1 MSNVDREKDCPFLLR
16 IFTRKGAHN
25 QLSAYTV
32 NEVPQDELAIYTWK
46 NATLEEIAQLI
57 EQVVPDA
64 RDPDARISF
73 RLVYLDQHRGKYF
86 ARDIGRVVSAKP
98 TKEQKKTLEECK
110 FVIGD
115 YLDVAVFIGP
125 PPSVM
130 RDQRSRGR
138 DFGRFSS
145 GRPPRRSFDRGYNNN
160 NNNNNRF
167 GGRPRRDY

>member
-1 MSNVDREKDCPFLLR
+1 MSIVKK

-57 EQVVPDA
+57 E
-64 RDPDARISF
+64 
-73 RLVYLDQHRGKYF
+73 QHRGKYF

-145 GRPPRRSFDRGYNNN
+145 GRPPRRSFDRGYSNNN
-160 NNNNNRF
+160 NNNSRF